1 MHSRISKHEC
11 SPLQQVFPLKRH
23 LPLSDA
29 KRAACP
35 GRDNLESAIKK
46 KTFHECS
53 VLIFTIMSEK
63 QLLRAC
69 FENKQLDFLCTCLQI
84 DIKVQTV
91 VWGYMTACVALQF
104 CFCGR
109 NYSFSHFMRPI
120 SYLYNEYAL
129 FYLNLLILRVSGT
142 IFLATEAH

>member
-35 GRDNLESAIKK
+35 GRDNLESAITKK
-46 KTFHECS
+46 NFHECS

-84 DIKVQTV
+84 DIKVTV
-91 VWGYMTACVALQF
+91 VYGVTWLHVLH
-104 CFCGR
+104 
-109 NYSFSHFMRPI
+109 YSSVFVGVTTVF
-120 SYLYNEYAL
+120 
-129 FYLNLLILRVSGT
+129 LILCVLYPT
-142 IFLATEAH
+142 CITNMHCFI